1 MKTVRARAAGARRRL
16 AARVHRVIQTRKVT
30 GAKPGRAYKSPKES
44 REAFSRWSGC
54 LVDLTVDRLRR
65 ARDRPPRAE
74 HLADGF
80 HVRLDVGERLDAPKR
95 HLRLERELAVAVPE
109 EGGRR
114 SRWSSVGQRREIN
127 HLPGGRSFGEG
138 QASSRLPLRRVRS
151 SDHLI
156 GAKQNRLRDRN
167 PERLGVFRFTTSLSI
182 EICSTGRSDALA
194 PFSRRSTKYPARTKL
209 SYVREPYESRHPAST
224 STSTSVM
231 SLDLTR
237 ERAWRPGSMH
247 VEHGRTT

>member
-16 AARVHRVIQTRKVT
+16 AARVHRVIQTRQVT

-65 ARDRPPRAE
+65 ELARPPRAE

-109 EGGRR
+109 EGEETKQVEQRGSAARSEERRVGKECR
-114 SRWSSVGQRREIN
+114 SRWSAY
-127 HLPGGRSFGEG
+127 H
-138 QASSRLPLRRVRS
+138 
-151 SDHLI
+151 
-156 GAKQNRLRDRN
+156 
-167 PERLGVFRFTTSLSI
+167 
-182 EICSTGRSDALA
+182 
-194 PFSRRSTKYPARTKL
+194 
-209 SYVREPYESRHPAST
+209 
-224 STSTSVM
+224 
-231 SLDLTR
+231 
-237 ERAWRPGSMH
+237 
-247 VEHGRTT
+247 